1 MSREEIKEIKTKR
14 ADVIANIVETTWL
27 TRYPWPTQI
36 VLDRGKEFMAEF
48 TTMII
53 NDYGIKKRPIST
65 RNPQANAIVERIHQ
79 TIGNVLRTFEVQKDE
94 LDEDDPWSGILA
106 ATMFA
111 TRATVHTTLQKTPMQ
126 LVFGRDAILNIAHDA
141 CWNLI
146 KDRKQKLINK
156 N

>member
-1 MSREEIKEIKTKR
+1 
-14 ADVIANIVETTWL
+14 
-27 TRYPWPTQI
+27 
-36 VLDRGKEFMAEF
+36 MAEF

-146 KDRKQKLINK
+146 KDRKQKLIK
-156 N
+156 S

>member
-1 MSREEIKEIKTKR
+1 M
-14 ADVIANIVETTWL
+14 
-27 TRYPWPTQI
+27 
-36 VLDRGKEFMAEF
+36 
-48 TTMII
+48 
-53 NDYGIKKRPIST
+53 
-65 RNPQANAIVERIHQ
+65 ERIHQ
-79 TIGNVLRTFEVQKDE
+79 TIGNVLRTFEIQKDE

-156 N
+156 NNIRENKNRIDHTYRVGDQIMIKNNSAAKYANQAYSGPYENTAVNNNGTVNVQQGIVNDVWNIRNIHPYKSNN